1 MKHKKITAIMMAATM
16 GMGCFPLNVLAA
28 DSYKEAEKA
37 AATKAIEAFC
47 TDYAKKFGKNTDSVQ
62 NTSNIQL
69 MLSEEGSTMLNLAS
83 GIDLSWMNSVTLN
96 MKNGFS
102 KDSSTQSLDLYINGN
117 KICTLNCYVD
127 VPDSAVYINIP
138 ELNDGYIK
146 ADLADVST
154 TDSNDTDSFHIQ
166 MQYADLLQNYFD
178 GFENLPDVDILQA
191 VLERY
196 SSIIIDHVVEQGSSS
211 QKASAGDVE
220 EQFTVLEAE
229 LDQPAAAGMV
239 QEVLETAKSDKDLE
253 SVVKALAEL
262 SDQDFTYEDFLM
274 SLEDMETEL
283 SGDYDVKA
291 DNERQEEETVGEE
304 DMEEDVA
311 SAKIEEGG
319 YVRTEL
325 ASESTFV
332 LKSYINEKR
341 EIAGREISVK
351 EGRTETSLFK
361 YLQTEYD
368 GQKGFLLS
376 AGDDIDGFTLE
387 GAGTEEAGALNGY
400 YTISSGGEELAMVDI
415 VGLDTKA
422 LKEGYLKGSFY
433 LSDSKHGENDA
444 LNGMLLSF
452 NSNSTKDKLDV
463 NASLS
468 IQNTYLGSIY
478 FASEDKAN
486 LNLPDK
492 DSIKD
497 IYDFSKEDIQEYM
510 TDMDLDT
517 IIENLDIAGMP
528 EGWLEDLT
536 GGQEKE
542 TDLNDLTWDIETE
555 TGDRLMQL
563 QTTEEVS
570 E

>member
-1 MKHKKITAIMMAATM
+1 MNHKKITAIMMAATM
-16 GMGCFPLNVLAA
+16 GMGCFPLNVSAI

-37 AATKAIEAFC
+37 AVTKAIEDFC
-47 TDYAKKFGKNTDSVQ
+47 TSYAKRLGKNTDSVQ

-69 MLSEEGSTMLNLAS
+69 MLSKEGSTMLNLAS
-83 GIDLSWMNSVTLN
+83 GTDLSWMNSVTLN

-146 ADLADVST
+146 ADLVDVPTSN
-154 TDSNDTDSFHIQ
+154 SNDTDSFHIQ

-178 GFENLPDVDILQA
+178 GFENLPDADILQA
-191 VLERY
+191 VLKRY
-196 SSIIIDHVVEQGSSS
+196 SDIIIDHVVEQGNSS
-211 QKASAGDVE
+211 QKASAGDVG

-229 LDQPAAAGMV
+229 LDQTAAAGMV
-239 QEVLETAKSDKDLE
+239 QEVVETAKSDKDLE

-283 SGDYDVKA
+283 FGDYDVKA
-291 DNERQEEETVGEE
+291 DNERQEEETVAEKNLK
-304 DMEEDVA
+304 EDVA
-311 SAKIEEGG
+311 SARIEKDG

-332 LKSYINEKR
+332 LKSYINEKG
-341 EIAGREISVK
+341 EIAGREISAK

-387 GAGTEEAGALNGY
+387 GSGTEEARALNGY
-400 YTISSGGEELAMVDI
+400 YTISYGGEELALVDI
-415 VGLDTKA
+415 VDLDTKA

-433 LSDSKHGENDA
+433 LSDSRNEENDA

-452 NSNSTKDKLDV
+452 NLNSTKDKLD
-463 NASLS
+463 
-468 IQNTYLGSIY
+468 
-478 FASEDKAN
+478 AN
-486 LNLPDK
+486 FWSNGCGELHYHGEHNV
-492 DSIKD
+492 
-497 IYDFSKEDIQEYM
+497 
-510 TDMDLDT
+510 
-517 IIENLDIAGMP
+517 
-528 EGWLEDLT
+528 
-536 GGQEKE
+536 
-542 TDLNDLTWDIETE
+542 
-555 TGDRLMQL
+555 
-563 QTTEEVS
+563 TEE
-570 E
+570 ELQIR